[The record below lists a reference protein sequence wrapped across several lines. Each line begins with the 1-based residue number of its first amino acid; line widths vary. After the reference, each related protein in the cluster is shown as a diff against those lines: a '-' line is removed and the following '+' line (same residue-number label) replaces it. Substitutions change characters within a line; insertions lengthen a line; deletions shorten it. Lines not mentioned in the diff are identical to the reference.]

1 MRTDIFR
8 KVALDRLSSPEQ
20 LDQMMQVTTP
30 RGWLGLATLGAL
42 VVVALFWSVVGNIPE
57 RVEGQGILLRSG
69 GIFAVEAISDGSV
82 TDLAVRVG
90 DVVTEGQVV
99 ARLAQPDLADRIRQ
113 ARAKVAEQEAEY
125 RRVLDFGSRDL
136 GVQGRRLA
144 EQRANLQQSIEAGNR
159 TLAGLEE
166 RRRNEEALV
175 RQGLITRQTL
185 LATTQQVEDAREKV
199 RAARAD
205 LAQLQVQELQSRNDT
220 GTKEQEAQFALGQAR
235 RELAS
240 LEDQLRLSSEVT
252 SRYTGR
258 VLEMMVEQGSVVQRG
273 QPVMTLDLTGKSV
286 KDLEAVVYIPSLH
299 GKQVRPGMEI
309 QISPSTVRREEYGY
323 LMGKVTYVSDFPA
336 TPAGM
341 KRVLKN
347 DQLVTTL
354 SGEDAPYE
362 IHADLMPDPDAG
374 NASRYRWSSSS
385 GPPIRIQS
393 GTLAGASVVVERRRP
408 IFMVL
413 PPLRRHADRRRPA
426 SAQAAPPSSTPA
438 SPAVDAR
445 QVAVNR

>member
-42 VVVALFWSVVGNIPE
+42 VVVAGIWSVAGSIPE
-57 RVEGQGILLRSG
+57 RVQGQGILLRSG

-113 ARAKVAEQEAEY
+113 ARARVAEQELEY
-125 RRVLDFGSRDL
+125 SRVADFGSRDL

-144 EQRANLQQSIEAGNR
+144 QQRANLEQSIAAGGR
-159 TLAGLEE
+159 TLQALEE
-166 RRRNEEALV
+166 RRRNEESLV

-199 RAARAD
+199 RAANAE
-205 LAQLQVQELQSRNDT
+205 LAALQVQELQSRNET
-220 GTKEQEAQFALGQAR
+220 GTRRQQAGFALSQAR

-258 VLEMMVEQGSVVQRG
+258 VLELMVEQGSVVTRG
-273 QPVMTLDLTGKSV
+273 QPVLTIDLTGKSV
-286 KDLEAVVYIPSLH
+286 KDLEVVVYIPSLH

-323 LMGKVTYVSDFPA
+323 LLGKVTYVSDFPA

-341 KRVLKN
+341 RRVLKN

-362 IHADLMPDPDAG
+362 IHADLIPDPDAR
-374 NASRYRWSSSS
+374 NASRYRWSSSQ

-393 GTLAGASVVVERRRP
+393 GTLANASVVVERRRP

-413 PPLRRHADRRRPA
+413 PPLRRHDDARRGAEASRA
-426 SAQAAPPSSTPA
+426 SAA
-438 SPAVDAR
+438 SRP
-445 QVAVNR
+445 VAVSP

>member
-20 LDQMMQVTTP
+20 LDQLMEVTTP

-42 VVVALFWSVVGNIPE
+42 VVVAGAWSVGGSIPE
-57 RVEGQGILLRSG
+57 RVSGEGILLRSG

-90 DVVTEGQVV
+90 DLVTEGQVV

-113 ARAKVAEQEAEY
+113 ARAKVAEQETEY
-125 RRVLDFGSRDL
+125 RRVVEFGSRDL
-136 GVQGRRLA
+136 GVQGVRLSQ
-144 EQRANLQQSIEAGNR
+144 QRANLEQSIDAGGR
-159 TLAGLEE
+159 TLQALEE

-185 LATTQQVEDAREKV
+185 LTTTQQVEDAREKV
-199 RAARAD
+199 RAARAE
-205 LAQLQVQELQSRNDT
+205 LAQLQVQELQSRNET
-220 GTKEQEAQFALGQAR
+220 GTHRQEAEFALSQAR

-258 VLEMMVEQGSVVQRG
+258 VLELMVEQGSVVQRG
-273 QPVMTLDLTGKSV
+273 QPVLTIDLTGKSV
-286 KDLEAVVYIPSLH
+286 KDLEVVVYIPSLH

-323 LMGKVTYVSDFPA
+323 LLGKVTYVSDFPA

-354 SGEDAPYE
+354 SGQDAPYE
-362 IHADLMPDPDAG
+362 IHADLLPDPDPD
-374 NASRYRWSSSS
+374 NTSRYRWSSSQ

-393 GTLAGASVVVERRRP
+393 GTLASANVVVERRRP

-413 PPLRRHADRRRPA
+413 PPLRRHAGARRAAARPLPAPAPA
-426 SAQAAPPSSTPA
+426 SL
-438 SPAVDAR
+438 AVGP
-445 QVAVNR
+445 

>member
-42 VVVALFWSVVGNIPE
+42 VVVAGVWSVAGSIPE
-57 RVEGQGILLRSG
+57 RVQGQGILLRSG

-113 ARAKVAEQEAEY
+113 ARARVAEQEAELN
-125 RRVLDFGSRDL
+125 RVTDFGTRDL

-144 EQRANLQQSIEAGNR
+144 QQRANLEQSIEAANR
-159 TLAGLEE
+159 TLQALEE
-166 RRRNEEALV
+166 RRRNEEALL

-185 LATTQQVEDAREKV
+185 LATTQQVEDAREKA
-199 RAARAD
+199 RSARAE
-205 LAQLQVQELQSRNDT
+205 LAQLQVQELQSRNET
-220 GTKEQEAQFALGQAR
+220 GTRRQQAEVALSQAR

-258 VLEMMVEQGSVVQRG
+258 VLELMAEQGSVVTRG
-273 QPVMTLDLTGKSV
+273 QPVLTIDLTGKSV
-286 KDLEAVVYIPSLH
+286 KDLEVVVYIPSLH

-323 LMGKVTYVSDFPA
+323 LLGKVTYVSDFPA

-341 KRVLKN
+341 RRVLKN
-347 DQLVTTL
+347 DQLVTAL

-362 IHADLMPDPDAG
+362 IHADLIPDPDAR

-393 GTLAGASVVVERRRP
+393 GTLANASVVVERRRP

-413 PPLRRHADRRRPA
+413 PPLRRHADRRA
-426 SAQAAPPSSTPA
+426 TEAQARTAPSSP
-438 SPAVDAR
+438 SRP
-445 QVAVNR
+445 VAVRP